1 MQTHTDSTIAWAH
14 THAPSD
20 YLRSHTTHTQV
31 NVDFDNKLLTPFESA
46 INKVLSDVV
55 PKIADVL
62 LEKVVP
68 LAFKAV
74 PCK

>member
-1 MQTHTDSTIAWAH
+1 M
-14 THAPSD
+14 
-20 YLRSHTTHTQV
+20 